1 MASTTAMPLPLRAS
15 ASNRFLRVFMN
26 HLATAAAVG
35 STILVMAPLI
45 AIFAYLLFMGASS
58 LNLAFFTQVP
68 KPVGEAGGGMANSIL
83 GSGILLAIASLMGV
97 PIGIAGG
104 IYIAEFGR
112 NKRLANMVRFTADVL
127 NGVPSI
133 VMGIAIYTLIV
144 VPQKHFSALAG
155 GVALGIMMIPTITRT
170 TEEMLL
176 MVPLNVREAA
186 LGLGVPNWRSVLSIT
201 LRTASPG
208 VITGCMLAFA
218 RVAGE
223 TAPLLFTAFG
233 NQFWS
238 TSVNQPIAALPL
250 QIFVYALSP
259 YDEWHRLAWAGA
271 LVLIVLIVVSVALV
285 RYVRARSF
293 ERGKLVGVAIEVSD
307 LNAWYG
313 TNHTLQSI
321 SLKIPANHATA
332 LIGPS
337 GCGKSTFV
345 RCLNRMHETNP
356 IGRVTGTVRVGPTD
370 IYAQTSPVEV
380 RRRIGMVFQRP
391 NPFPTMSIYDNVAS
405 GLRLNGFR
413 NRKVLDEVVE
423 RSLQQAALWDEVKN
437 DLKKKSGASLSG
449 GQQQRLCIAR
459 ALAVDPEVMLMD
471 EPASALD
478 PVSTA
483 KIEDLI
489 FQLKTQYT
497 IVIVTHNMQQ
507 AARVAENTG
516 FFLNGKLVEF
526 DATHKIFTNPTD
538 KRTEDYITGRFG

>member
-1 MASTTAMPLPLRAS
+1 M
-15 ASNRFLRVFMN
+15 RVVVN

-45 AIFAYLLFMGASS
+45 AIFAYLLFKGASS
-58 LNLAFFTQVP
+58 LNLAFFTQIP
-68 KPVGEAGGGMANSIL
+68 KPVGEVGGGMANSIL

-112 NKRLANMVRFTADVL
+112 NGRLANMVRFTADVL

-133 VMGIAIYTLIV
+133 VMGITIYTLLV
-144 VPQKHFSALAG
+144 AGRGFSALSG

-233 NQFWS
+233 NQYWS
-238 TSVNQPIAALPL
+238 TSLNQPIAALPL

-285 RYVRARSF
+285 RYVAG
-293 ERGKLVGVAIEVSD
+293 RGV
-307 LNAWYG
+307 
-313 TNHTLQSI
+313 
-321 SLKIPANHATA
+321 LK
-332 LIGPS
+332 
-337 GCGKSTFV
+337 
-345 RCLNRMHETNP
+345 
-356 IGRVTGTVRVGPTD
+356 
-370 IYAQTSPVEV
+370 
-380 RRRIGMVFQRP
+380 
-391 NPFPTMSIYDNVAS
+391 
-405 GLRLNGFR
+405 
-413 NRKVLDEVVE
+413 
-423 RSLQQAALWDEVKN
+423 
-437 DLKKKSGASLSG
+437 GAS
-449 GQQQRLCIAR
+449 
-459 ALAVDPEVMLMD
+459 
-471 EPASALD
+471 
-478 PVSTA
+478 
-483 KIEDLI
+483 
-489 FQLKTQYT
+489 
-497 IVIVTHNMQQ
+497 
-507 AARVAENTG
+507 
-516 FFLNGKLVEF
+516 
-526 DATHKIFTNPTD
+526 
-538 KRTEDYITGRFG
+538 